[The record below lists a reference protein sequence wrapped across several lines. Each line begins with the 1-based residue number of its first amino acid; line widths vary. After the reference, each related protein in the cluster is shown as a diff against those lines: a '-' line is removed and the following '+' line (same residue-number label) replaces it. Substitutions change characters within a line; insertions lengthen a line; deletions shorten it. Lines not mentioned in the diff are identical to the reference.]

1 MHGRHCHASQFAVLG
16 MWPVD
21 NFKLSSCD
29 SRGAAL
35 SGIAESDTKKR
46 ASQIP
51 NLIYKWDL
59 EGKLSDFDYPHRQDV
74 VC

>member
-1 MHGRHCHASQFAVLG
+1 

-59 EGKLSDFDYPHRQDV
+59 EGKLSDMIIRTVKMLFADYERS
-74 VC
+74 